1 MLCCPLPKELASS
14 GRLASSCLACLGGGW
29 YLSSRIRRIVSC
41 LLLHYSNPGRSGQLD
56 KSGSCSCLGPMPGC
70 DSSSRVTCSTSRKT
84 ARQSFCCGYPR
95 GGLSPP
101 PAWELAASSSRS
113 SLAALASWT
122 RSSNWSISSLSLSVS
137 RIHEVLSHS
146 RGLCHMAQPGHAPTP
161 VQPAQSRPLPRDRG
175 PPKAQLASSTKTLDL
190 SLKRV
195 AHALAFISQDCRQL
209 TTLALAFYHAAS
221 SL

>member
-1 MLCCPLPKELASS
+1 MTPVAESPVPLAGKLRDRNS
-14 GRLASSCLACLGGGW
+14 G
-29 YLSSRIRRIVSC
+29 LS
-41 LLLHYSNPGRSGQLD
+41 
-56 KSGSCSCLGPMPGC
+56 
-70 DSSSRVTCSTSRKT
+70 
-84 ARQSFCCGYPR
+84 CCGYPR

-137 RIHEVLSHS
+137 RIHEV
-146 RGLCHMAQPGHAPTP
+146 AQPGHAPSP

-221 SL
+221 TL